1 MVKILKSPG
10 LYIDCKDHW
19 KVGEKCG
26 IQSKMKPTPGVVHFW
41 NILTIVLGLKI
52 SLIYSQV
59 QLSVKSNIQHSIPF
73 K

>member
-10 LYIDCKDHW
+10 MYIHCKDQW

-26 IQSKMKPTPGVVHFW
+26 IQSKMKPTPGVVHFL
-41 NILTIVLGLKI
+41 NILTIVLGLTI

-59 QLSVKSNIQHSIPF
+59 LLSVKSNVQHSIQF

>member
-26 IQSKMKPTPGVVHFW
+26 IQSKMKPTPGVVHF
-41 NILTIVLGLKI
+41 
-52 SLIYSQV
+52 
-59 QLSVKSNIQHSIPF
+59 F
-73 K
+73 KYTNYRTGIKNFFDI

>member
-26 IQSKMKPTPGVVHFW
+26 IQSKMKPTPGVVHFL

-52 SLIYSQV
+52 SLI
-59 QLSVKSNIQHSIPF
+59 
-73 K
+73 